1 MSGCHYTASR
11 ADPVSMTEM
20 MASINWEIAKGYLRA
35 AVAAHGNKSTGL
47 ETEQTKYY
55 RLDKEV
61 ETFIKSVED
70 QELNM

>member
-1 MSGCHYTASR
+1 MSGCHYTSSR

-35 AVAAHGNKSTGL
+35 TVVAHGNKSTGL

-61 ETFIKSVED
+61 EIFIKSVED

>member
-11 ADPVSMTEM
+11 SDPVSMTEM

-47 ETEQTKYY
+47 ATEETKYY
-55 RLDKEV
+55 LLNKEV
-61 ETFIKSVED
+61 EAFIKVVEE
-70 QELNM
+70 QELDC